1 MAAFVIG
8 QNMNE
13 EGDTQMTA
21 RIIAPNRVAVA
32 LIVILAAVLAI
43 VTGPADGRSTR
54 ETRAIR
60 TGAIAGTT
68 PAVLAPV
75 LPKTNCAGLA
85 RVDLAAIGGA
95 GSKISS
101 AAEGTGIQPGT
112 VCIVEGTLAPTIGF
126 RVELP
131 TKGWTQRYLQT
142 GCGGLCGNLRI
153 DVGAA
158 DGCPTVQAT
167 GFVVASTDMGHSG
180 MSAEWTRDPQKAADF
195 AYRGVHL
202 TAVAAKALIRA
213 YYGRSQRFSYFSGC
227 SDGGREGLVEA
238 QRFPQEFDGIV
249 AGAPAMN
256 FQVQNSLF
264 HGWQAR
270 SNTGADA
277 RPILVAG
284 RLAILHRAVLAACD
298 RLDGQQDGLISA
310 PGQCRFDPATAVCRA
325 GQVTAG
331 CLTAAEAAVA
341 RKFYDGPRD
350 PGSGVRL
357 TQGGP
362 QYGSELAW
370 AGVYVPQST
379 NQPIFSS
386 MIVDSSSRLIFS
398 GETPVTA
405 DTLTFDQATF
415 DRLRERHALFDATSP
430 DLSGFEAGGGKLI
443 LFHGWSDPH
452 ISPINTI
459 AYHEAV
465 RRRMGAK
472 ADGFERLYLM
482 PGMYHCSGGEG
493 PAQFDL
499 LSAVMAW
506 VETGRAPDAIQTR
519 TQPAGQSSQFGL
531 PDGSTRLGT
540 RKETRPPVGKIAKSS
555 PSVVQRSRPVYPY
568 PHIAAY
574 SGSGDANAASSWRRG
589 RAMPVAVPGWAGS
602 DFYTPYAGVT
612 R

>member
-1 MAAFVIG
+1 
-8 QNMNE
+8 
-13 EGDTQMTA
+13 MTA
-21 RIIAPNRVAVA
+21 RLIAPGRVAAAA
-32 LIVILAAVLAI
+32 LLVVLAAALAI
-43 VTGPADGRSTR
+43 VTGPANGRTAR
-54 ETRAIR
+54 ETR
-60 TGAIAGTT
+60 AIAGTT
-68 PAVLAPV
+68 PPVLAIV
-75 LPKTNCAGLA
+75 LPATNCADLA

-101 AAEGTGIQPGT
+101 AVEGTGAQPGT
-112 VCIVEGTLAPTIGF
+112 VCIVEGTLAPTIEF

-131 TKGWTQRYLQT
+131 VRGWTQRYLQT

-158 DGCPTVQAT
+158 DGCPIVQAT

-195 AYRGVHL
+195 AYRGVDL

-227 SDGGREGLVEA
+227 SDGGREGLIEA

-256 FQVQNSLF
+256 FQVQNSLY

-270 SNTGADA
+270 SNTGTDTK
-277 RPILVAG
+277 PILVAG

-310 PGQCRFDPATAVCRA
+310 PGQCHFDPATTVCRA
-325 GQVTAG
+325 GQDTTD

-341 RKFYDGPRD
+341 RKFYDGPHD

-370 AGVYVPQST
+370 ADVYVPQST

-386 MIVDSSSRLIFS
+386 MIVNSSSGLIFP
-398 GETPVTA
+398 GGTLATA

-415 DRLRERHALFDATSP
+415 DRLRKRHPLFDATNP
-430 DLSGFEAGGGKLI
+430 DLSGFEARGGKLI

-465 RRRMGAK
+465 RRRMRGK

-493 PAQFDL
+493 PAEFDL
-499 LSAVMAW
+499 LSAVIAW
-506 VETGRAPDAIQTR
+506 VETGRAPNAIQTR
-519 TQPAGQSSQFGL
+519 TQPAGQRSKFGL
-531 PDGSTRLGT
+531 AANTRASKPGT
-540 RKETRPPVGKIAKSS
+540 NKDKT
-555 PSVVQRSRPVYPY
+555 PSAAIITDSGPAIVQRSRPVYPY
-568 PHIAAY
+568 PYVAAY
-574 SGSGDANAASSWRRG
+574 IGSGDANMASNWIRG
-589 RAMPVAVPGWAGS
+589 KALPVEVPAWAGA
-602 DFYTPYAGVT
+602 DFYKPYAGVI